1 MKKTAVTVLPES
13 FGKLSNLMILKMRK
27 EPLESPSTQE
37 QLVVLPSSFFELS
50 LLEELNARAWRI
62 SGKIPDDF
70 EKLSSLEIL
79 DLGHNNFS
87 SLPSSLCGLSLLREL
102 HLPHCEELESLPP
115 LPSSLEEVDV
125 SNCFALETMS
135 DVSNLGSLTLLNM
148 TNCEKVVDIP
158 GIECLKSL
166 KRLYMSNCKACSL
179 KVKRRLS
186 KVLYLVPICASFRVT
201 RFCLLLFSFFLF
213 HYYYRFA

>member
-1 MKKTAVTVLPES
+1 
-13 FGKLSNLMILKMRK
+13 
-27 EPLESPSTQE
+27 
-37 QLVVLPSSFFELS
+37 
-50 LLEELNARAWRI
+50 
-62 SGKIPDDF
+62 
-70 EKLSSLEIL
+70 
-79 DLGHNNFS
+79 
-87 SLPSSLCGLSLLREL
+87 
-102 HLPHCEELESLPP
+102 
-115 LPSSLEEVDV
+115 
-125 SNCFALETMS
+125 LETMS

-213 HYYYRFA
+213 HYYSRFA